1 MKRFLRYVVYRE
13 LYRSLRKAMDKSGGS
28 DKQSTSQRNTPQQST
43 ASARRQTEQSSMAA
57 QREVINSNP
66 NIPTEG
72 STIDTLAQLKAVLQE
87 MDPYE
92 FEYFVGDL
100 WERMGWETTV
110 STASADKGVDITAR
124 KSTPYDQLLLI
135 QAKRYGPNTT
145 VGSPEIQQY
154 ASLRNQFDGVDKV
167 LLVTTNDY
175 TRQAR
180 EIATNLNVK
189 LINGDEL
196 VELIHE
202 HDSLDLVAKYLDFI
216 HSVEESE
223 SASESDEPT
232 TEVSDGTIEAE
243 TGSSS
248 APTDSSTEDQPVDNH
263 SGAVPSTRWR
273 NVILGTSLGWLVVV
287 FGVTII
293 PEGLWGVLFVGTWF
307 GLPLAIYLDT
317 RVLAG
322 YYEWPKYRW
331 LYILSSSVWFVGFI
345 PGLIYLWRRRSR
357 MDAGS

>member
-13 LYRSLRKAMDKSGGS
+13 LYRSLRKAMDNSGGS
-28 DKQSTSQRNTPQQST
+28 DKQSTPQSNTPKQST
-43 ASARRQTEQSSMAA
+43 AAREAEQSSMAA

-66 NIPTEG
+66 NIPVEG
-72 STIDTLAQLKAVLQE
+72 STIDTPAQLKAVLQE

-124 KSTPYDQLLLI
+124 KSSPYDQLLLI

-175 TRQAR
+175 SRQAR
-180 EIATNLNVK
+180 EIATDLNVK

-216 HSVEESE
+216 HPVEESE
-223 SASESDEPT
+223 SDSESDEPPT
-232 TEVSDGTIEAE
+232 GVSDGTIEAE
-243 TGSSS
+243 TESSS
-248 APTDSSTEDQPVDNH
+248 APTDSSTEGQVDAH
-263 SGAVPSTRWR
+263 SDGVPSTRWR
-273 NVILGTSLGWLVVV
+273 NVILGTSLGWLVVF
-287 FGVTII
+287 FGVTTI
-293 PEGLWGVLFVGTWF
+293 PEGLWGMLFVGTWL
-307 GLPLAIYLDT
+307 GLPVAIYLDMRAVADHT
-317 RVLAG
+317 
-322 YYEWPKYRW
+322 EWPRFGW
-331 LYILSSSVWFVGFI
+331 LYIVSSLVWFVGWI
-345 PGLIYLWRRRSR
+345 PGLIYLWRRRS
-357 MDAGS
+357 ALASG

>member
-13 LYRSLRKAMDKSGGS
+13 LYRSLRKAMDSSGGT
-28 DKQSTSQRNTPQQST
+28 DKQSTSQRNAPQQSM
-43 ASARRQTEQSSMAA
+43 SA

-72 STIDTLAQLKAVLQE
+72 STIETPAQLKAVLQE

-124 KSTPYDQLLLI
+124 KSSPYDQLLLI
-135 QAKRYGPNTT
+135 QAKRYGPHTT

-175 TRQAR
+175 SRQAR
-180 EIATNLNVK
+180 EIATDLNVK

-202 HDSLDLVAKYLDFI
+202 HESLDLVAKYLDFI
-216 HSVEESE
+216 QPVDESE
-223 SASESDEPT
+223 SDSESDEPP
-232 TEVSDGTIEAE
+232 TEISGGTFEAE
-243 TGSSS
+243 TEASST
-248 APTDSSTEDQPVDNH
+248 PTDSPTEDQPVDDH
-263 SGAVPSTRWR
+263 SEAVPSTRWR
-273 NVILGTSLGWLVVV
+273 NAILGASLGWLVVF
-287 FGVTII
+287 FGVTTI
-293 PEGLWGVLFVGTWF
+293 PEGLWGLLFVGTWL
-307 GLPLAIYLDT
+307 GLPVAIYLDM
-317 RVLAG
+317 RVVADHT
-322 YYEWPKYRW
+322 EWPRFGW
-331 LYILSSSVWFVGFI
+331 LYIVSSLVWFVGWI
-345 PGLIYLWRRRSR
+345 PGLIYLWRRRS
-357 MDAGS
+357 ALSSH

>member
-13 LYRSLRKAMDKSGGS
+13 LYRSLRKAFDSSGGTGS
-28 DKQSTSQRNTPQQST
+28 DKQLTSQRNAPQHST

-66 NIPTEG
+66 NIPVEG
-72 STIDTLAQLKAVLQE
+72 STIDTPAQLKAVLQE

-124 KSTPYDQLLLI
+124 KSSPYDQLLLI

-154 ASLRNQFDGVDKV
+154 ASLQNQFDGVDKV

-180 EIATNLNVK
+180 ETAEALNVK

-202 HDSLDLVAKYLDFI
+202 HESLDLVAKYLDFI
-216 HSVEESE
+216 QPLDESE
-223 SASESDEPT
+223 SESDS
-232 TEVSDGTIEAE
+232 SDSSDATLEGEAE
-243 TGSSS
+243 TGS
-248 APTDSSTEDQPVDNH
+248 AATEPSTETQASTPM
-263 SGAVPSTRWR
+263 GMPSTRWR
-273 NVILGTSLGWLVVV
+273 NAIAVASVGWVVV
-287 FGVTII
+287 FFGVLVI
-293 PEGLWGVLFVGTWF
+293 PEWLWWLTFSVTWL
-307 GLPLAIYLDT
+307 GLPTAIYLDT
-317 RVLAG
+317 RTVAD
-322 YYEWPKYRW
+322 YSEWPRFGW
-331 LYILSSSVWFVGFI
+331 LYIVSSLVWLVGWI
-345 PGLIYLWRRRSR
+345 PGLIYLWRRRS
-357 MDAGS
+357 ALSSH

>member
-13 LYRSLRKAMDKSGGS
+13 LYRSLRKAMDNSGGS
-28 DKQSTSQRNTPQQST
+28 DKQSTSQRNATQQST
-43 ASARRQTEQSSMAA
+43 SPRQPAEQSSRAA

-72 STIDTLAQLKAVLQE
+72 STIDTSAQLKAVLQE

-110 STASADKGVDITAR
+110 STASADQGVDITAR

-180 EIATNLNVK
+180 ETAEALNVK
-189 LINGDEL
+189 LINGDDL

-202 HDSLDLVAKYLDFI
+202 HESLDLVAKYLDFI
-216 HSVEESE
+216 QPLDESE
-223 SASESDEPT
+223 SESDS
-232 TEVSDGTIEAE
+232 SDSSDATLEGEAE
-243 TGSSS
+243 TGS
-248 APTDSSTEDQPVDNH
+248 AATEPSTETQASTPM
-263 SGAVPSTRWR
+263 GMPSTRWR
-273 NVILGTSLGWLVVV
+273 NVIAIASLGWLVVF
-287 FGVTII
+287 FGVTTI
-293 PEGLWGVLFVGTWF
+293 PEGLWGLLFVGTWL
-307 GLPLAIYLDT
+307 GLPVAIYLDT
-317 RVLAG
+317 RAVAD
-322 YYEWPKYRW
+322 YSEWPRFGW
-331 LYILSSSVWFVGFI
+331 LYIVSSLVWLVGWI
-345 PGLIYLWRRRSR
+345 PGLIYLWRRRS
-357 MDAGS
+357 ALSSH

>member
-13 LYRSLRKAMDKSGGS
+13 LYRSLRKAMDSSGGT
-28 DKQSTSQRNTPQQST
+28 DKQSTSQRNAPQQSM
-43 ASARRQTEQSSMAA
+43 SARQPAEHSSMSA

-72 STIDTLAQLKAVLQE
+72 STIETPAQLKAVLQE

-100 WERMGWETTV
+100 WERMGWETSV

-175 TRQAR
+175 SRQAI
-180 EIATNLNVK
+180 ETAEALNVK

-202 HDSLDLVAKYLDFI
+202 HESLDLVAKYLDFI
-216 HSVEESE
+216 QPLDESE
-223 SASESDEPT
+223 SESDS
-232 TEVSDGTIEAE
+232 SDSSDATLEGEAE
-243 TGSSS
+243 TGS
-248 APTDSSTEDQPVDNH
+248 AATEPSTETQP
-263 SGAVPSTRWR
+263 STPMGMPSTRWR
-273 NVILGTSLGWLVVV
+273 NVIAAASVGWVVV
-287 FGVTII
+287 FF
-293 PEGLWGVLFVGTWF
+293 GVLVTPEWLWWLAFVVTWL
-307 GLPLAIYLDT
+307 GLPTATYLDT
-317 RVLAG
+317 RAVADHT
-322 YYEWPKYRW
+322 EWPRFRW
-331 LYILSSSVWFVGFI
+331 LYIVSSLVWFVGWI
-345 PGLIYLWRRRSR
+345 PGLIYLWRRRS
-357 MDAGS
+357 ALASG

>member
-13 LYRSLRKAMDKSGGS
+13 LYRSLRKAFDSSGGTGS
-28 DKQSTSQRNTPQQST
+28 DKQLTSQRNAPQHST

-66 NIPTEG
+66 NIPVEG
-72 STIDTLAQLKAVLQE
+72 STIDTPAQLKAVLQE

-110 STASADKGVDITAR
+110 TTASADKGVDITAR
-124 KSTPYDQLLLI
+124 KSTPYHQLLLI
-135 QAKRYGPNTT
+135 QAKRYGPKTT

-175 TRQAR
+175 SRQAR
-180 EIATNLNVK
+180 EIATDLNVK

-202 HDSLDLVAKYLDFI
+202 HESLDLVAKYLDFI
-216 HSVEESE
+216 QPVEESE
-223 SASESDEPT
+223 SESGSSDTSQSPLESEAEPT
-232 TEVSDGTIEAE
+232 SAATETQA
-243 TGSSS
+243 
-248 APTDSSTEDQPVDNH
+248 STPI
-263 SGAVPSTRWR
+263 GMPSTRWR
-273 NVILGTSLGWLVVV
+273 NVIAVASVGWVVV
-287 FGVTII
+287 FF
-293 PEGLWGVLFVGTWF
+293 GVLLMPEWLWWLAFSVTWF
-307 GLPLAIYLDT
+307 SLPTAIYLDT
-317 RVLAG
+317 RAVADHT
-322 YYEWPKYRW
+322 EWPRFGW
-331 LYILSSSVWFVGFI
+331 LYIVSSLVWFVGWI
-345 PGLIYLWRRRSR
+345 PGLVYLWRRRS
-357 MDAGS
+357 ALASG

>member
-1 MKRFLRYVVYRE
+1 
-13 LYRSLRKAMDKSGGS
+13 
-28 DKQSTSQRNTPQQST
+28 
-43 ASARRQTEQSSMAA
+43 MAA

-202 HDSLDLVAKYLDFI
+202 HESLDLVAKYLDFI
-216 HSVEESE
+216 HPVEESGTE
-223 SASESDEPT
+223 AGSSNTPDAALEEETEPT
-232 TEVSDGTIEAE
+232 STATE
-243 TGSSS
+243 
-248 APTDSSTEDQPVDNH
+248 PSTETQASPPV
-263 SGAVPSTRWR
+263 GMPSTRWR
-273 NVILGTSLGWLVVV
+273 NAIAIASLGWLVVF
-287 FGVTII
+287 FGVTTI
-293 PEGLWGVLFVGTWF
+293 PEGLWGLLFVGTWL
-307 GLPLAIYLDT
+307 GLPVAIYLDT
-317 RVLAG
+317 RTVAD
-322 YYEWPKYRW
+322 YSEWPRFGW
-331 LYILSSSVWFVGFI
+331 LYIVSSLVWFVGWI
-345 PGLIYLWRRRSR
+345 PGLIYLWRRRS
-357 MDAGS
+357 ALSNH

>member
-13 LYRSLRKAMDKSGGS
+13 LYRSLRKAMDSSGGS

-43 ASARRQTEQSSMAA
+43 SPRQTEHSSMAA

-72 STIDTLAQLKAVLQE
+72 STIDTPAQLKAVLQE

-100 WERMGWETTV
+100 WERMGWETSV

-124 KSTPYDQLLLI
+124 KSSPYDQLLLI

-167 LLVTTNDY
+167 LLVTTNAY
-175 TRQAR
+175 SRQAR
-180 EIATNLNVK
+180 EIATDLNVK

-202 HDSLDLVAKYLDFI
+202 HESLDLVAKYLDFI
-216 HSVEESE
+216 QPVEESG
-223 SASESDEPT
+223 SESGSSDTSQSPLESEAEPT
-232 TEVSDGTIEAE
+232 SAATE
-243 TGSSS
+243 
-248 APTDSSTEDQPVDNH
+248 PSTEAQASTPV
-263 SGAVPSTRWR
+263 GMPSTRWR
-273 NVILGTSLGWLVVV
+273 NVIAVASVGWVVV
-287 FGVTII
+287 FF
-293 PEGLWGVLFVGTWF
+293 GVLVMPEWLWWLTFTVTWL
-307 GLPLAIYLDT
+307 GLPTAIYLDT
-317 RVLAG
+317 RAVADHT
-322 YYEWPKYRW
+322 EWPRFGW
-331 LYILSSSVWFVGFI
+331 LYIVSSLVWFVGWI
-345 PGLIYLWRRRSR
+345 PGLVYLWRRRS
-357 MDAGS
+357 ALSSH

>member
-13 LYRSLRKAMDKSGGS
+13 LYRSLRKAMDSSGGT
-28 DKQSTSQRNTPQQST
+28 DKQSTSQRNAPQQSM
-43 ASARRQTEQSSMAA
+43 SARQPAEHSSMSA

-72 STIDTLAQLKAVLQE
+72 STIETPAQLKAVLQE

-124 KSTPYDQLLLI
+124 KSSPYDQLLLI

-167 LLVTTNDY
+167 LLVTTNAY
-175 TRQAR
+175 SRQAR
-180 EIATNLNVK
+180 EIATDLNVK

-216 HSVEESE
+216 HPVEESE
-223 SASESDEPT
+223 SDSESDEPPT
-232 TEVSDGTIEAE
+232 GVSDGTLEAE
-243 TGSSS
+243 TESSS
-248 APTDSSTEDQPVDNH
+248 TPTDSSTEDQPVDDH
-263 SGAVPSTRWR
+263 SGAVPSIRWR
-273 NVILGTSLGWLVVV
+273 NAILGASLGWLVVF
-287 FGVTII
+287 FGVTTI
-293 PEGLWGVLFVGTWF
+293 PEGLWGLLFFGTWL
-307 GLPLAIYLDT
+307 GLPAAIYLDT
-317 RVLAG
+317 RVLTG
-322 YYEWPKYRW
+322 YTEWPKYRW
-331 LYILSSSVWFVGFI
+331 LYVLSSSVWFVGFI

>member
-13 LYRSLRKAMDKSGGS
+13 LYRSLRKAMDSSGGS

-43 ASARRQTEQSSMAA
+43 SPRQTEHSSMAA

-72 STIDTLAQLKAVLQE
+72 STIDTPAQLKAVLQE

-124 KSTPYDQLLLI
+124 KSSPYDQLLLI

-167 LLVTTNDY
+167 LLVTTNAY
-175 TRQAR
+175 SRQAR
-180 EIATNLNVK
+180 EIATDLNVK

-216 HSVEESE
+216 HPVEESE
-223 SASESDEPT
+223 SDSESDEPPT
-232 TEVSDGTIEAE
+232 GVSDGTIEAE
-243 TGSSS
+243 TESSS
-248 APTDSSTEDQPVDNH
+248 APTDSSTEGQVDDH
-263 SGAVPSTRWR
+263 SDGVPSTRWR
-273 NVILGTSLGWLVVV
+273 NAILGASLGWLVVF
-287 FGVTII
+287 FGVTTI
-293 PEGLWGVLFVGTWF
+293 PEGFLGLLFVGTWH
-307 GLPLAIYLDT
+307 GLPVAIYLDMRAVADHT
-317 RVLAG
+317 
-322 YYEWPKYRW
+322 EWPRFGW
-331 LYILSSSVWFVGFI
+331 LYIVSSLVWFVGLI
-345 PGLIYLWRRRSR
+345 PGLVYLWRRRS
-357 MDAGS
+357 ALVSG

>member
-13 LYRSLRKAMDKSGGS
+13 LYRSLRKAMDSSGGT
-28 DKQSTSQRNTPQQST
+28 DKQST
-43 ASARRQTEQSSMAA
+43 ARKSSGDSSSMAA
-57 QREVINSNP
+57 QQEVIESNP

-72 STIDTLAQLKAVLQE
+72 SIVDTPDQLKAVLQE

-124 KSTPYDQLLLI
+124 KSSPYDQLLLI

-175 TRQAR
+175 SRQAR
-180 EIATNLNVK
+180 EIATDLNVK

-202 HDSLDLVAKYLDFI
+202 YDSLDLVAKYLDFI
-216 HSVEESE
+216 QPVEESY
-223 SASESDEPT
+223 SEAET
-232 TEVSDGTIEAE
+232 KIEAE
-243 TGSSS
+243 SGVSAGGLPTESS
-248 APTDSSTEDQPVDNH
+248 TDSQSTQTTH
-263 SGAVPSTRWR
+263 SEAVPSTRWR
-273 NVILGTSLGWLVVV
+273 NAVLGASLGWLVVF
-287 FGVTII
+287 FGVTTI
-293 PEGLWGVLFVGTWF
+293 PEGLWGLLFVGTWF
-307 GLPLAIYLDT
+307 GLPVAIYLDT

-322 YYEWPKYRW
+322 YTAWPKYRW
-331 LYILSSSVWFVGFI
+331 LYVLSSSVWFVGFV
-345 PGLIYLWRRRSR
+345 PGLIYLWRRRLSL
-357 MDAGS
+357 DAGS

>member
-13 LYRSLRKAMDKSGGS
+13 LYRSLRKAMDGSGGTRS
-28 DKQSTSQRNTPQQST
+28 DKQSTSQRNAPQQST
-43 ASARRQTEQSSMAA
+43 AGRQAEQSSMAA

-66 NIPTEG
+66 NIPVEG
-72 STIDTLAQLKAVLQE
+72 STIDTPAQLKAVLQE

-124 KSTPYDQLLLI
+124 KSSPYDQLLLI

-145 VGSPEIQQY
+145 VGSPEVQQY

-180 EIATNLNVK
+180 EIATDLNVK
-189 LINGDEL
+189 LINGDDL

-202 HDSLDLVAKYLDFI
+202 HESLDLVAKYLDFI
-216 HSVEESE
+216 QPLDESE
-223 SASESDEPT
+223 SESDS
-232 TEVSDGTIEAE
+232 SDSSDATLEGEAE
-243 TGSSS
+243 TGS
-248 APTDSSTEDQPVDNH
+248 AATEPSTETQASTPM
-263 SGAVPSTRWR
+263 GMPSTRWR
-273 NVILGTSLGWLVVV
+273 NVIAIASLGWLVVF
-287 FGVTII
+287 FGVTTI
-293 PEGLWGVLFVGTWF
+293 PEGLWGLLFVGTWL
-307 GLPLAIYLDT
+307 GLPVAIYLDT
-317 RVLAG
+317 RAVAD
-322 YYEWPKYRW
+322 YSEWPRFGW
-331 LYILSSSVWFVGFI
+331 LYIVSSLVWLVGWI
-345 PGLIYLWRRRSR
+345 PGLIYLWRRRS
-357 MDAGS
+357 ALSSH